1 MKKTFLYSKHSE
13 LGAKISDF
21 AGFQMPISYTS
32 VNKEHLHV
40 RNSVGIFDVSHMG
53 EIIVTGKNSTN
64 LLQRICS
71 NDISKLNPGMAQ
83 YNCITNFKGGIIDD
97 LIVYQID
104 EDKYLLVVNASN
116 IQKDYTWLLE
126 QNKAFN
132 ATIIDESNNYS
143 LLAIQGPKAIDYCQN
158 FTDVDL
164 NKMKSFSHSTS
175 RFANCNDI
183 LLSKTGYT
191 GSGGL
196 EIYIPN
202 KYLVDIWDSLF
213 KLNKDE
219 VLKPIGLAARDTLRI
234 EMGYCLY
241 GNDINE
247 NTSPIE
253 AGLGWITKPE
263 TECIGS
269 EIFKNQINNGIK
281 KKLVGFKL
289 KNRGIPRA
297 GYKIYDSSDIE
308 IGVTTSGTFSPV
320 LKKGIGLGYVN
331 FDSLGTS
338 REIYIKIRDELIESE
353 IIKPPFIE
361 I

>member
-53 EIIVTGKNSTN
+53 EIIVSGKNSTN

-116 IQKDYTWLLE
+116 IQKDYTWILE

-158 FTDVDL
+158 FTHVDL

>member
-40 RNSVGIFDVSHMG
+40 RNGVGIFDVSHMG

-97 LIVYQID
+97 LIVYQIE

-116 IQKDYTWLLE
+116 IQKDYTWILE

-132 ATIIDESNNYS
+132 ATISDESNNYS

-164 NKMKSFSHSTS
+164 NRMKSFSHSTS

-183 LLSKTGYT
+183 ILSKTGYT

-269 EIFKNQINNGIK
+269 EIFKNQINNGVK

-297 GYKIYDSSDIE
+297 GYKIYDSSDNE

-320 LKKGIGLGYVN
+320 LKKGIGLGYIN
-331 FDSLGTS
+331 IKSLGNDK
-338 REIYIKIRDELIESE
+338 EIYIKIRDEFIKSE
-353 IIKPPFIE
+353 IVKPPFIE

>member
-1 MKKTFLYSKHSE
+1 MKKTLLYNKHSQ

-21 AGFQMPISYTS
+21 AGFQMPISYSS

-40 RNSVGIFDVSHMG
+40 RNSIGIFDVSHMG
-53 EIIVTGKNSTN
+53 EIFISGKNSEN

-83 YNCITNFKGGIIDD
+83 YNCITNFEGGIIDD
-97 LIVYQID
+97 LIVYKI
-104 EDKYLLVVNASN
+104 ELDKYLLVVNASN
-116 IQKDYTWLLE
+116 IQKDYNWILT
-126 QNKAFN
+126 QNNKFN
-132 ATIIDESNNYS
+132 SAISDESNNYS
-143 LLAIQGPKAIDYCQN
+143 LLAIQGPNAIDYCQN

-164 NKMKSFSHSTS
+164 NAMKNFSHSTS
-175 RFANCNDI
+175 TFANCNNV

-202 KYLVDIWDSLF
+202 KYVVDIWDSLF
-213 KLNKDE
+213 KLNKNE
-219 VLKPIGLAARDTLRI
+219 TLKPIGLAARDTLRI

-241 GNDINE
+241 GNDIND

-263 TECIGS
+263 TECIGY
-269 EIFKNQINNGIK
+269 EIFNNQINNGIK

-297 GYKIYDSSDIE
+297 GYKIYDSIDKE
-308 IGVTTSGTFSPV
+308 IGITTSGTFSPI
-320 LKKGIGLGYVN
+320 LKKGIGLGYIN
-331 FDSLGTS
+331 FKSLETGKD
-338 REIYIKIRDELIESE
+338 IHIKIRDEFIELE

>member
-40 RNSVGIFDVSHMG
+40 RNGVGIFDVSHMG

-97 LIVYQID
+97 LIVYQIE

-116 IQKDYTWLLE
+116 IQKDYTWILE

-132 ATIIDESNNYS
+132 ATISDESNNYS

-158 FTDVDL
+158 FTDIDL
-164 NKMKSFSHSTS
+164 NKMKNFSHSTS
-175 RFANCNDI
+175 RFADCNDI

-297 GYKIYDSSDIE
+297 GYKIYDSSDKE
-308 IGVTTSGTFSPV
+308 IGFSTSGTFSPV

-338 REIYIKIRDELIESE
+338 TNIYIKIRDEFIESE

>member
-53 EIIVTGKNSTN
+53 EIIVSGKNSTN

-289 KNRGIPRA
+289 KNRGIPRVD
-297 GYKIYDSSDIE
+297 YKIYDSSNIE

-331 FDSLGTS
+331 FDSLGNSTD
-338 REIYIKIRDELIESE
+338 IYIKIRDEFIESE

>member
-40 RNSVGIFDVSHMG
+40 RNGVGVFDVSHMG

-97 LIVYQID
+97 LIVYQIE

-116 IQKDYTWLLE
+116 IQKDYTWILE

-132 ATIIDESNNYS
+132 ATISDESNNYS

-158 FTDVDL
+158 FTDIDL
-164 NKMKSFSHSTS
+164 NKMKNFSHSTS
-175 RFANCNDI
+175 RFADCNDI

-202 KYLVDIWDSLF
+202 KYLVDIWGSLF
-213 KLNKDE
+213 KLNKNE
-219 VLKPIGLAARDTLRI
+219 TLKPIGLAARDTLRI

-289 KNRGIPRA
+289 KNRGIPRVD
-297 GYKIYDSSDIE
+297 YKIYDSSNIE

-320 LKKGIGLGYVN
+320 LKKGIGLGYLN
-331 FDSLGTS
+331 FDSLGNSTD
-338 REIYIKIRDELIESE
+338 IYIKIRDEFIESE

>member
-1 MKKTFLYSKHSE
+1 MKQTLLFNKHSQ

-21 AGFQMPISYTS
+21 AGFQMPISYSS

-40 RNSVGIFDVSHMG
+40 RESLGIFDVSHMG
-53 EIIVTGKNSTN
+53 EIFIYGKNSEN

-71 NDISKLNPGMAQ
+71 NDISKLIPGMAQ
-83 YNCITNFKGGIIDD
+83 YNCMTNFKGGIIDD
-97 LIVYQID
+97 LIVYKI
-104 EDKYLLVVNASN
+104 EIDKYMLVVNASN
-116 IQKDYTWLLE
+116 IQKDYEWVLS
-126 QNKAFN
+126 QNKEFN

-158 FTDVDL
+158 FTNVDL
-164 NKMKSFSHSTS
+164 NSMKNFSHSIST
-175 RFANCNDI
+175 FANCNNI

-202 KYLVDIWDSLF
+202 ECVVDIWDHLF
-213 KLNKDE
+213 KFNKNE
-219 VLKPIGLAARDTLRI
+219 TLMPIGLAARDTLRI

-241 GNDINE
+241 GNEINE
-247 NTSPIE
+247 NISPIE
-253 AGLGWITKPE
+253 AGLNWITKPE

-269 EIFKNQINNGIK
+269 EIFKKQINNGVK

-289 KNRGIPRA
+289 KNRGIPRS
-297 GYKIYDSSDIE
+297 GYKIYDSRDKE
-308 IGVTTSGTFSPV
+308 IGITTSGTFSPV
-320 LKKGIGLGYVN
+320 LKIGIGLGYIN
-331 FDSLGTS
+331 FESLGTVKD
-338 REIYIKIRDELIESE
+338 IHIKIRDEFIELE

>member
-53 EIIVTGKNSTN
+53 EIIVSGKNSTN

-331 FDSLGTS
+331 FDSLRTS

>member
-40 RNSVGIFDVSHMG
+40 RNGVGVFDVSHMG

-97 LIVYQID
+97 LIVYQIE

-116 IQKDYTWLLE
+116 IQKDYTWILE

-132 ATIIDESNNYS
+132 ATISDESNNYS

-164 NKMKSFSHSTS
+164 NRMKSFSHSTS

-289 KNRGIPRA
+289 KNRGIPRVD
-297 GYKIYDSSDIE
+297 YKIYDSSNIE

-331 FDSLGTS
+331 FDSLGNSTD
-338 REIYIKIRDELIESE
+338 IYIKIRDEFIESE